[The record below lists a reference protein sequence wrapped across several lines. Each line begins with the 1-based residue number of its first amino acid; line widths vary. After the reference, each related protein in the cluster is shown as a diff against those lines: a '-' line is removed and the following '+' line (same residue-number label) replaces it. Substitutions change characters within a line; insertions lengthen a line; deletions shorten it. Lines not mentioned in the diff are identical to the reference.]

1 MLVEVVKSVLKPVSA
16 VYHSTLNIKRKLKGE
31 RKMASKRYSESLE
44 DYLEAICLKGGANVK
59 SVELARHLNV
69 SRASVNKAVNTLIEK
84 KLVEKEYY
92 GDISLTEEGQR
103 ISNEILR
110 KHKLLKKFLIDI
122 LDVPEDIASIE
133 ACGIEHSISDET
145 AHKLELLM
153 ESLKKE

>member
-1 MLVEVVKSVLKPVSA
+1 
-16 VYHSTLNIKRKLKGE
+16 
-31 RKMASKRYSESLE
+31 MASKRYSESLE